1 MQNISTSPCNMSYSF
16 AATALN
22 PRTHY
27 AYGTTTSIMK
37 DLREAFEYMDDTD
50 TCVAAPQEA
59 DQYK

>member
-27 AYGTTTSIMK
+27 DYSTAASAIQ
-37 DLREAFEYMDDTD
+37 DL
-50 TCVAAPQEA
+50 
-59 DQYK
+59 